1 VFSKFLVDE
10 VIILGNID
18 AIDEI
23 IKTIIVIKKTSYA
36 SIFTGYALIIEFG
49 KLIFTKPVSCCR
61 KEIIIPKNKPRNT
74 PLIPIKT
81 PCKINV
87 FFTVFLFTPIE

>member
-1 VFSKFLVDE
+1 MLSVSLPSLIMCPSFGHASQPLAHQQIQKQKNVILRFSKFLVDE

-61 KEIIIPKNKPRNT
+61 
-74 PLIPIKT
+74 
-81 PCKINV
+81 
-87 FFTVFLFTPIE
+87 